1 MPAPTTAT
9 RREALALGMRAGLLV
24 KHCKLLECSV
34 AGYKEG
40 ADHGPVAE
48 DLEILTCL
56 VVVNDFEKKN
66 LRYPIAQR
74 TERRKR
80 LSQQQRIVKNLNSHQ
95 QLFQDAVKTHH
106 NHAQSF
112 AQANLPQQQPAR
124 RRNNTLS

>member
-66 LRYPIAQR
+66 LRYPITQR
-74 TERRKR
+74 TERRGETRVR
-80 LSQQQRIVKNLNSHQ
+80 LC
-95 QLFQDAVKTHH
+95 A
-106 NHAQSF
+106 A
-112 AQANLPQQQPAR
+112 APPAR
-124 RRNNTLS
+124 RTQAPVLPK